1 MEEPKGPRVG
11 LGDDFDDVGGGVG
24 EGERGIVGG
33 GEDLVE
39 SRVFPIDLGGGA
51 VDEPLHERAVVGR
64 GGGVEA
70 ERDVLHGRGELVLG
84 DGVVDIGADNLIGAR
99 GGFVDEFGRLLRRIG
114 DGGSFVSDD
123 TEDFARIGVDAA
135 VANVCSQPVVAD
147 GLVGGEDDV
156 GSLANVD
163 VDRCGDVGLDGH
175 KVGGD
180 DGEVVLIDGDD
191 EVVVDPDID
200 ESDAETLAL
209 GHFSHMV
216 GAHIVGSFHRSVD
229 QGGIGHRGPCG
240 TMQGADVVLKCRVIV
255 PVREGHGAQIRLL
268 TMVRN
273 ECHVS
278 TVREETHIVVADSR
292 PIDDDASRNT
302 VSVLGRVVTVIPR
315 CAELRAAENVLSRLT
330 RGKRTFGDAANT
342 VVLYSVEL
350 AKAVPVHRRAIVLQG
365 VFDIDNHPV
374 APVRNQSGTSYMS
387 VSIVG
392 VLGQYQLTILTIDS
406 QNEPIESIRRKSG
419 HIRDFQIVNDIPARL
434 WKLCIKVSGNGKAIG
449 PAGSSI
455 GGIGAGCIAG
465 LRTSTIQ
472 SAMLGWNGF

>member
-1 MEEPKGPRVG
+1 MDGVRESDGVGGGGVEEPEGPRVG

-24 EGERGIVGG
+24 EGKRGIVGG

-39 SRVFPIDLGGGA
+39 SGVFPIDLGGGA

-84 DGVVDIGADNLIGAR
+84 DGIVDIGADDFIGAR

-123 TEDFARIGVDAA
+123 AEDFARIGVDAA

-163 VDRCGDVGLDGH
+163 VDRCSDVGLDGD

-209 GHFSHMV
+209 GHFGHMV

-240 TMQGADVVLKCRVIV
+240 TMQGADIVLKCRVIV

-268 TMVRN
+268 TMVRKRMP
-273 ECHVS
+273 CIYS
-278 TVREETHIVVADSR
+278 AGGDS
-292 PIDDDASRNT
+292 
-302 VSVLGRVVTVIPR
+302 
-315 CAELRAAENVLSRLT
+315 
-330 RGKRTFGDAANT
+330 
-342 VVLYSVEL
+342 
-350 AKAVPVHRRAIVLQG
+350 HR
-365 VFDIDNHPV
+365 
-374 APVRNQSGTSYMS
+374 S
-387 VSIVG
+387 
-392 VLGQYQLTILTIDS
+392 
-406 QNEPIESIRRKSG
+406 
-419 HIRDFQIVNDIPARL
+419 
-434 WKLCIKVSGNGKAIG
+434 C
-449 PAGSSI
+449 
-455 GGIGAGCIAG
+455 
-465 LRTSTIQ
+465 
-472 SAMLGWNGF
+472 